1 MEASENTS
9 NLVVDKTAPTEPP
22 PPDPRDV
29 EIRKLAV
36 TLDEETLAALRKD
49 SADLAVEICDQNEQL
64 KRFTEETK
72 ASVKAKEN
80 KRRALTEKI
89 ESRSEVKNIECVWTK
104 NFGNG
109 RKELLRTDTGAIVDW
124 RPLSHE
130 DRQLAFVDVEADD
143 TDDSNND
150 DSDVD
155 DNDYAA
161 PSSDTPFDVERPQ

>member
-9 NLVVDKTAPTEPP
+9 NPVVDKTAPTEPP

-29 EIRKLAV
+29 G
-36 TLDEETLAALRKD
+36 
-49 SADLAVEICDQNEQL
+49 
-64 KRFTEETK
+64 TK